1 MFEEHVVWVD
11 QMLCF
16 FINERLSQCW
26 LFSDFFVWC
35 YKFFLWSLLDYVVVS
50 GSETKEVV
58 MVSKLL
64 D

>member
-1 MFEEHVVWVD
+1 V
-11 QMLCF
+11 F

-26 LFSDFFVWC
+26 LFSDFFVWY

-50 GSETKEVV
+50 GSEIKEVV

>member
-1 MFEEHVVWVD
+1 V
-11 QMLCF
+11 F

-50 GSETKEVV
+50 GSEIKEVV